1 MAIRPTRF
9 RRILAVMLAATLAA
23 CAPLE
28 SIGIETAAVKGTPP
42 LADGPI
48 PDDYRRFVE
57 SLWPAAQSAGVS
69 RRTFDAAFAG
79 VGPDQDVLDK
89 AARQAEFVKPIWEY
103 LDGAASE
110 TRIRTG
116 REMLTVHADLLTRL
130 ENTYGVQRQIIL
142 AVWGMESSFG
152 AVLDNPKVV
161 KNVVRALST
170 LAWKGGRRA
179 KFGRTQ
185 LIAVL
190 RILEQKDIDPRHMTG
205 SWAGAM
211 GHTQFI
217 PTTYQ
222 AYAVDFDGDGRRNI
236 WTSIP
241 DALAST
247 ANYLRKAGWRPGE
260 TWGYEVALPA
270 GLDVRSGQSRS
281 IADWAALGVRRASG
295 DPFPRPGDKATLFM
309 PAGRDA
315 PVFLTLHNFRVIK
328 RYNNADAYALGVGHL
343 SDRIIGGGAFAAR
356 WPRDYE
362 PLTEAERFEL
372 QERRQ
377 ARGCDVGGVDGK
389 IGPSTLDAI
398 RAFQAAAGVPVKGNP
413 SPDVLDLL
421 RAGG

>member
-1 MAIRPTRF
+1 MAIRPKRPG
-9 RRILAVMLAATLAA
+9 RILAILLAGLLASCSSLDFA
-23 CAPLE
+23 
-28 SIGIETAAVKGTPP
+28 GIEEPRHVGTPP

-48 PDDYRRFVE
+48 PEEFSRFVE
-57 SLWPAAQSAGVS
+57 GLWPAAQSAGVT

-89 AARQAEFVKPIWEY
+89 ANRQAEFVKPIWEY

-110 TRIRTG
+110 TRIATG
-116 REMLTVHADLLTRL
+116 RQMLVEHAELMTRL
-130 ENTYGVQRQIIL
+130 ENAYGVQRHVIL
-142 AVWGMESSFG
+142 AVWGMESSYG

-190 RILEQKDIDPRHMTG
+190 KILEHGDIDPRHMTG

-222 AYAVDFDGDGRRNI
+222 AYAVDVDGDGRRNI

-241 DALAST
+241 DALGST
-247 ANYLRKAGWRPGE
+247 AHYLRRSGWRSGE
-260 TWGYEVALPA
+260 SWGYEVALPA
-270 GLDVRSGQSRS
+270 NVDARPGRAMSL
-281 IADWAALGVRRASG
+281 ADWEAIGVRRVG
-295 DPFPRPGDKATLFM
+295 GEPYPRPGDSGTLFM
-309 PAGRDA
+309 PAGRNG
-315 PVFLTLHNFRVIK
+315 PIFLTLHNFRVIK

-343 SDRIIGGGAFAAR
+343 SDRIIGGGPFVAR
-356 WPRDYE
+356 WPREYE

-372 QERRQ
+372 QQRLQ
-377 ARGCDVGGVDGK
+377 ARGYDVGGVDGK

-398 RAFQAAAGVPVKGNP
+398 RAYQALVGVPVNGNP
-413 SPDVLDLL
+413 SPDVLNLL
-421 RAGG
+421 RSGR